1 MNEADIATLRPH
13 PHTSMDE
20 CDDELIAAL
29 QTIPAGQ
36 RTVLV
41 LRFFEDLSVEQT
53 AAVLKTSTGNVKSQT
68 SRGLEALRAALR
80 TRPTKTT

>member
-1 MNEADIATLRPH
+1 
-13 PHTSMDE
+13 MDE
-20 CDDELIAAL
+20 RDDELIAAL